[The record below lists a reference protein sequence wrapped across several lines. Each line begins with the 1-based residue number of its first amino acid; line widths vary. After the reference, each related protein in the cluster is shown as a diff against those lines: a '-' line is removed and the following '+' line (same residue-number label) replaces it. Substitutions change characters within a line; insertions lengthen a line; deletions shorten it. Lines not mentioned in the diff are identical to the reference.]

1 MVLDAVNKI
10 YLVELEDDDFGF
22 AEVSALDMLEH
33 LEDWYTTVSL
43 KDLEEN
49 RESLKAVWNLD
60 RPIKELWLQMRNAQN
75 LAAAG
80 NKAISDRTAMELVI
94 KSFRKSGIM
103 DNAVNKWEDQDKA
116 A

>member
-1 MVLDAVNKI
+1 MVFDTVDKI
-10 YLVELEDDDFGF
+10 YLVELEENDLGF
-22 AEVSALDMLEH
+22 ADVSALDMLEH
-33 LEDWYTTVSL
+33 LEDCYTTVSRDNLKENCELL
-43 KDLEEN
+43 KDAWFPN
-49 RESLKAVWNLD
+49 
-60 RPIKELWLQMRNAQN
+60 RPIEELWLQMRNAQN